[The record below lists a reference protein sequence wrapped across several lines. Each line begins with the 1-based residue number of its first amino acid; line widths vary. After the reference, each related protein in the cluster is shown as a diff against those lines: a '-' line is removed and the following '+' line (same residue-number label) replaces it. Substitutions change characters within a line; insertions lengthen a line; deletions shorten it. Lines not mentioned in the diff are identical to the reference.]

1 MRIHI
6 CAVDNCESDSSAF
19 KIQAEFGGDPF
30 SLSLEEKKEKKKKGP
45 FSEDIKQFKFAGIWR
60 NSSSNKAICECLFLV
75 SSFVFSSPS
84 SLFRFQFQFK
94 RSSRNIRQ
102 FDQNKKGKNMVVCSK
117 CPEYFH
123 WWVADMFSPVKLSII
138 WTRVSRNQF
147 KKKAAN
153 SEESD
158 KTSSFEFF
166 LGHVN

>member
-30 SLSLEEKKEKKKKGP
+30 SLYLEEKN
-45 FSEDIKQFKFAGIWR
+45 IKQFKFAGIWR

-102 FDQNKKGKNMVVCSK
+102 FDQNKKGRNKVVCSK

-147 KKKAAN
+147 K
-153 SEESD
+153 
-158 KTSSFEFF
+158 
-166 LGHVN
+166 